1 MNIARGKHFQEMGV
15 DCIQNKDELIIR
27 SNWV

>member
-1 MNIARGKHFQEMGV
+1 MNIARGKHLQEMGV
-15 DCIQNKDELIIR
+15 DCILNKDELIIK